1 MAFRAA
7 LEAGNLQRHKMGRIS
22 KIDYKSAFNIVTD
35 VDKACEETILEIL
48 KAEFPDDGIL
58 AEEGGSNP
66 NSTSNRRWL
75 IDPLDGTTNY
85 THGYPFFCVSI
96 GLEEDGN
103 MILGVVFNPVS
114 DELFW
119 AELGHGA
126 FLNDEPLRVSTVDSL
141 EESLLATG
149 FPPDSDVMVHNN
161 MREFNSLTDLSHGVR
176 RDGSA
181 ALDLCFVAAGRID
194 AFWEWK
200 LKPWDIGAGSLIV
213 TEAGGRVT
221 DLRDGRLDMTTGHI
235 LASNGHIHSEVV
247 EVLRKTFLEVTKPP
261 VEKPLTALEKLAA
274 RKKDSKPK
282 GKDSKTKSST
292 KSKSSSKSKASS
304 IKKTKSKSDA
314 AKTKKAT
321 KKKASASSS
330 KPKTKKSQTGDKAK
344 APKSSL
350 NGKKRASEKEHGK
363 SKHTGHKHHKAGKKS

>member
-7 LEAGNLQRHKMGRIS
+7 LEAGNLQRHKLGRIS

-48 KAEFPDDGIL
+48 KVEFPDDGIL

-66 NSTSNRRWL
+66 NSSSNRRWL

-96 GLEEDGN
+96 GLEEDGK

-213 TEAGGRVT
+213 TEAGGKVT
-221 DLRDGRLDMTTGHI
+221 DLRDGSLDMSTGHI

-261 VEKPLTALEKLAA
+261 AEKPLTAKEKIAA
-274 RKKDSKPK
+274 RRTKSKSKDSK
-282 GKDSKTKSST
+282 SKTST
-292 KSKSSSKSKASS
+292 KSKKPKA
-304 IKKTKSKSDA
+304 KTKNSQRKSKSDA
-314 AKTKKAT
+314 TKTKKTAD
-321 KKKASASSS
+321 KKKTASGS
-330 KPKTKKSQTGDKAK
+330 PKQKAKKSHAGGKE
-344 APKSSL
+344 KSSL
-350 NGKKRASEKEHGK
+350 NGKKRASSKEQGK
-363 SKHTGHKHHKAGKKS
+363 SKHAGHKHHKAGK